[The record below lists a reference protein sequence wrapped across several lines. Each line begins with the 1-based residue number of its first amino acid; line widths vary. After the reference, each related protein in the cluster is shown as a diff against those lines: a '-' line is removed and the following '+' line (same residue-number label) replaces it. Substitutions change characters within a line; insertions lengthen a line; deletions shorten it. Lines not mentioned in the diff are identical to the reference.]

1 MDLPRERFDCEGM
14 KHVIVI
20 GGGAAGMMAAYAA
33 AREGA
38 RVTLLEKN
46 EKLGKKLFIT
56 GKGRCNVC
64 NAAQDMETLFQN
76 VCTNR
81 KFLYSAFYG
90 FDNTAVM
97 DLFEKAGCPLKIE
110 RGDRV
115 FPVSDHSS
123 DVIAALKRLLDR
135 VRVKVRLNEAV
146 EEILTKNDCFEAV
159 RLRGGEV
166 LKADACILCT
176 GGVSY
181 PSTGSTGDGYAFAKR
196 LGHDVTATHPALV
209 PLETAEAWPQEV
221 MGLSLKNVGLCMTR
235 GKKTLYEGFG
245 EMMFTHFGVTGPLVL
260 SASSFYYT
268 GAPKKEKA
276 VNGKAEAKAEKA
288 MLSIDLKPALDA
300 EQLDRRLLREFEE
313 HKAKQFKNALGALF
327 PSKLIPVMI
336 RLSGIDPDKK
346 VSEISKEERLSFGRL
361 IKNLPLTVKG
371 TRDFAEAIITQGG
384 ISVKQVNPS
393 TMESKLISGLY
404 FAGEVL
410 DLDALTGGFNL
421 QIAWSTG
428 DLAGKSAVHGEKPT
442 AKEQS
447 GAAQECANEKGDQKM
462 SYNIAVDG
470 PAGAGKSTIAKLVA
484 KEKGIIYVDTG
495 AMYRVI
501 ALFMLRENVDPADT
515 KAIIEKC
522 AEANVTLGHEDGQ
535 QVVYLNGENV
545 NGLIRTEAV
554 GNMAS
559 TISVIAEVRAKL
571 VEKQQALATTTDL
584 IMDGRDIGTCVLPN
598 ADLKIYLT
606 ASTEVRAKRRYD
618 ELTAKGQECDLAQIK
633 KDIEERDYRDMHREI
648 SPLKQAED
656 AILVD
661 TSYMTID
668 EVVDKILSLASAKE

>member
-1 MDLPRERFDCEGM
+1 
-14 KHVIVI
+14 
-20 GGGAAGMMAAYAA
+20 MMAAYAA
-33 AREGA
+33 AKEGA
-38 RVTLLEKN
+38 RVTLMEKN

-64 NAAQDMETLFQN
+64 NAAKDMETLFQN
-76 VCTNR
+76 VCTNQ

-90 FDNTAVM
+90 FDNAAVM
-97 DLFEKAGCPLKIE
+97 ELFEKAGCPLKIE

-123 DVIAALKRLLDR
+123 DVIAAMKRLLDK

-146 EEILTKNDCFEAV
+146 EEIIAKDGRFEAV
-159 RLRGGEV
+159 SLRGGETIM
-166 LKADACILCT
+166 ADACILCT

-181 PSTGSTGDGYAFAKR
+181 PSTGSTGDGYAFAKE
-196 LGHDVTATHPALV
+196 LGHEVTATRPALV
-209 PLETAEAWPQEV
+209 PLETVETWPEEV

-260 SASSFYYT
+260 SASSFYYM
-268 GAPKKEKA
+268 GSGKKEKA
-276 VNGKAEAKAEKA
+276 KKNQGAEQSMAVKGETSDEKTL
-288 MLSIDLKPALDA
+288 LSINLKPALDA
-300 EQLDRRLLREFEE
+300 QQLDRRLLREFEE

-346 VSEISKEERLSFGRL
+346 VSEISKEERLSFGHL
-361 IKNLPLTVKG
+361 IKHLPLTVKG
-371 TRDFAEAIITQGG
+371 TRGFVEAIITQGG

-393 TMESKLISGLY
+393 TMESKLVSGLY

-428 DLAGKSAVHGEKPT
+428 YLAGTSSANAEPPMIEFPKPQSKENALNQAEEKPKT
-442 AKEQS
+442 L
-447 GAAQECANEKGDQKM
+447 KGDQKM

-495 AMYRVI
+495 AMYRAI
-501 ALFMLRENVDPADT
+501 ALYMLRENVDPKDM

-522 AEANVTLGHEDGQ
+522 ADANVTLGHEDGQ

-554 GNMAS
+554 GIMAS

-571 VEKQQALATTTDL
+571 VEKQQALAKTTDL
-584 IMDGRDIGTCVLPN
+584 IMDGRDIGTVVLPN

-606 ASTEVRAKRRYD
+606 ASSEVRAKRRYD
-618 ELTAKGQECDLAQIK
+618 ELVAKGQECDLAQIK
-633 KDIEERDYRDMHREI
+633 ADIEDRDYRDMHREI
-648 SPLKQAED
+648 SPLKQADD

-661 TSYMTID
+661 TSYMSID
-668 EVVDKILSLASAKE
+668 EVVSRILELAETK